1 MKLYAD
7 GPTLEEI
14 KILKV
19 DGYTFNPSLYK
30 SLGAD
35 DYLKFSDKISKEIK
49 LKPISI
55 EVIGDSHEECFRQ
68 AKIINK
74 IADNIWVKIPI
85 TYTNG
90 KTTKKLIN
98 DLVNEGIK
106 LNITAIFTIEQI
118 KEIIDVVKNSNC
130 ILSIFSGRIYDIGQ
144 NAELKFTEMT
154 NYIHENSN
162 CESLWASCRMTY
174 DYFTAKDCKA
184 DIITMSPSLI
194 NKMKLFNKDPI
205 EYSKE
210 TVLGFFRDA
219 KKAGFKIWY
228 F

>member
-14 KILKV
+14 KTLKV

-30 SLGAD
+30 LLGAD

-49 LKPISI
+49 TKPISI
-55 EVIGDSHEECFRQ
+55 EVIGDSHEECYRQ

-85 TYTNG
+85 SYTNG

-118 KEIIDVVKNSNC
+118 KEIIDITRDSNC
-130 ILSIFSGRIYDIGQ
+130 ILSIFSGRLYDIGQ
-144 NAELKFTEMT
+144 NAGLKFNEMT
-154 NYIHENSN
+154 HFIHQNSN
-162 CESLWASCRMTY
+162 CKSLWASCRMTY
-174 DYFTAKDCKA
+174 DYFTAKNYNA

-210 TVLGFFRDA
+210 TVLGFFKDA
-219 KKAGFKIWY
+219 QKAGFKV
-228 F
+228 

>member
-14 KILKV
+14 KILEV

-30 SLGAD
+30 SLGAE

-68 AKIINK
+68 AKIIDK

-85 TYTNG
+85 SYTNG

-118 KEIIDVVKNSNC
+118 KEIIDIVKDSNC

-144 NAELKFTEMT
+144 NAGLKFNEMT
-154 NYIHENSN
+154 HFIHENSN
-162 CESLWASCRMTY
+162 CKSLWASCRMTY
-174 DYFTAKDCKA
+174 DYFTAKKYNA

-210 TVLGFFRDA
+210 TVLGFFKDA
-219 KKAGFKIWY
+219 KKAGFKL
-228 F
+228 